1 MDELQ
6 QDLSAYWRPVD
17 LVKNM
22 GRAIAAILCLVS
34 VIAYP
39 SSATAQQFNG
49 DNQWVAPHGVAT
61 LVGTV
66 GEEYSQAY
74 LIAALVPEWEFNLQL
89 THYYEDPEDDSD
101 SFSVANFYV
110 KRRLSQNEAETT
122 GYAFF
127 LGTGI
132 FPDHREFGERM
143 QAFKSWYAMGI
154 GTYGFLDDKVLL
166 DLMPGVVANLG
177 QGAAGDTA
185 WGFSYA
191 SRVAVYGVIP
201 SSAIVAEVFGTAG
214 EAESKPGYRVGVR
227 WESPKWVVAATF
239 SERFDGQGGAG
250 FELGVLYFT
259 DPRFC
264 FGGCR

>member
-1 MDELQ
+1 M
-6 QDLSAYWRPVD
+6 
-17 LVKNM
+17 KNA
-22 GRAIAAILCLVS
+22 GRVCPALMCLVS
-34 VIAYP
+34 IIAFP

-49 DNQWVAPHGVAT
+49 DNQYVAPHGVAT

-74 LIAALVPEWEFNLQL
+74 LVAALVPEWEFNLQL
-89 THYYEDPEDDSD
+89 THYYEDPEDKSD
-101 SFSVANFYV
+101 SFSVANAYV
-110 KRRLSQNEAETT
+110 KRRLSQNEAGTA

-132 FPDHREFGERM
+132 FPDHREYGERM
-143 QAFKSWYAMGI
+143 QAFESWYAMGI
-154 GTYGFLDDKVLL
+154 GTYAFLDDRVLL
-166 DLMPGVVANLG
+166 DLMPGVVANLD

-185 WGFSYA
+185 WGFTYT

-201 SSAIVAEVFGTAG
+201 SSAIVAEAFGTTG
-214 EAESKPGYRVGVR
+214 EAKSEPGYRIGIR
-227 WESPKWVVAATF
+227 WESTKWVVAGTF
-239 SERFDGQGGAG
+239 SERFDGKGGAG

-264 FGGCR
+264 LGGCR